1 MRAMVQPMAGAGGIG
16 GECMCGRPTQHR
28 RLCGM
33 GRAERARRK
42 KLSMGRKGKSEGKF
56 GSKMVKVALIKAIGK
71 TVKDPA
77 LLET

>member
-1 MRAMVQPMAGAGGIG
+1 MVQPMAGAGGIG
-16 GECMCGRPTQHR
+16 GECMCAVRPPNTAPPTVRH
-28 RLCGM
+28 G
-33 GRAERARRK
+33 ARGARPEQN
-42 KLSMGRKGKSEGKF
+42 LSMGRKGKSEGKF